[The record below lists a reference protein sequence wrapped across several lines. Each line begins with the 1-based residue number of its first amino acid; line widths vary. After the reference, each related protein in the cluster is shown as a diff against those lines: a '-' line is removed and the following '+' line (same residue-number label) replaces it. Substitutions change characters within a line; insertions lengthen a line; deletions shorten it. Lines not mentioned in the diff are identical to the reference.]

1 MHFVDLKGGERICR
15 PKGGEQRHGQNAL
28 NTPRLPLEQQRFGCA
43 QGYFPSDAFVFM
55 LHSKYMARKA
65 RFHKEAVLLGIL
77 CGLVVLLLLPR
88 QRAFT
93 RPHTATSK
101 NGPPH
106 PVQLLHQQ
114 AIRDFEALLSQQSQ
128 SPDEAV
134 AEYEERYGK
143 PPPPGFKEW
152 VKYALRQHSPII
164 DDFDLVFENVE
175 PFHKFSPE
183 RLKDLMEKA
192 TSGDNAAATLCSY
205 TKADGFKDCAYFADV
220 MEWIF
225 GDAKKRLPDVQVPV
239 NTLDEPSVLLVND
252 ANDGMASEWPNLAHE
267 SIVDKVAEA
276 CMVRGQT
283 TVDRLLTNRVETFG
297 LPFVQNVE
305 EEKDLC
311 LHPEYKDYH
320 GFLNTPTSF
329 RQLGTAVPLL
339 SRAAPYPFSDILMPS
354 PHYAFPHNLYN
365 KMLDKPWH
373 RKKNAVFWHG
383 STTGGH
389 WHKDA
394 SWRHGHRQRLAI
406 LANMHAKGQ
415 NYTYLQPSNDTGQA
429 SDPWHTYTSPQ
440 LDRRLY
446 NVHISAAL
454 QCDDEECEQ
463 QARFFRIDEHS
474 DQPPTQPYRYRFAF
488 DIDGNS
494 YSGRFHKHLA
504 GHTTPL
510 KMSIFREWHD
520 ERLVPWL
527 HYVPVSQSMEELP
540 ELMRFLATTDEGQE
554 VAFRIAEEGRKWYHR
569 ALTPAHQGLYLYR
582 LFLELA
588 WLLDPERPVG

>member
-1 MHFVDLKGGERICR
+1 MCR
-15 PKGGEQRHGQNAL
+15 GQNTVS
-28 NTPRLPLEQQRFGCA
+28 TPCEPLEQQKSGSARDFSC
-43 QGYFPSDAFVFM
+43 SDASFFM
-55 LHSKYMARKA
+55 LHPKYMARKA
-65 RFHKEAVLLGIL
+65 RFHKGVVFLGVFFGLLV
-77 CGLVVLLLLPR
+77 CLLFLRPKP
-88 QRAFT
+88 FT
-93 RPHTATSK
+93 PGRTPTKKPK
-101 NGPPH
+101 NTPH
-106 PVQLLHQQ
+106 PVQLLHQE

-128 SPDEAV
+128 SPDEAA
-134 AEYEERYGK
+134 AEYEERYGR

-164 DDFDLVFENVE
+164 DDFDTIFKDVE
-175 PFHKFSPE
+175 LFHRYSPE
-183 RLKDLMEKA
+183 KLKHLMEEA
-192 TSGDNAAATLCSY
+192 TKGDNAAATLCSY
-205 TKADGFKDCAYFADV
+205 TKADGFQDCAYFADT

-225 GDAKKRLPDVQVPV
+225 GDAKKRLPDVKVPV

-252 ANDGMASEWPNLAHE
+252 ANDDMASDWPNLARE
-267 SIVDKVAEA
+267 NIVDRVAEA
-276 CMVRGQT
+276 CSVRGQT

-297 LPFVQNVE
+297 LPFVQSVE

-311 LHPEYKDYH
+311 LHPEFKDYH
-320 GFLNTPTSF
+320 GFVNSPTSF
-329 RQLGTAVPLL
+329 RQLRTAVPLL
-339 SRAAPYPFSDILMPS
+339 SRASPYPFADILMPS

-365 KMLDKPWH
+365 RILDVPWH
-373 RKKNAVFWHG
+373 KKKNAVFWHG

-389 WHKDA
+389 WHKDT
-394 SWRHGHRQRLAI
+394 SWRNGHRQRLAI

-415 NYTYLQPSNDTGQA
+415 NYTYLQLTNATGQA

-440 LDRRLY
+440 LDRGLY

-463 QARFFRIDEHS
+463 QTRFFRIGEHS

-540 ELMRFLATTDEGQE
+540 ELMRFLATTDEGQK

-569 ALTPAHQGLYLYR
+569 ALTPVHQGLYLYR

-588 WLLDPERPVG
+588 WLLDPERPVE

>member
-1 MHFVDLKGGERICR
+1 
-15 PKGGEQRHGQNAL
+15 
-28 NTPRLPLEQQRFGCA
+28 
-43 QGYFPSDAFVFM
+43 M
-55 LHSKYMARKA
+55 LHPTYMARKA

-77 CGLVVLLLLPR
+77 CAAVILLLLPR
-88 QRAFT
+88 QQQAYT
-93 RPHTATSK
+93 RPPTVTLK
-101 NGPPH
+101 NGPLH

-128 SPDEAV
+128 SPDEAA

-143 PPPPGFKEW
+143 PPPPGFKDW
-152 VKYALRQHSPII
+152 VTYALRQHSPII
-164 DDFDLVFENVE
+164 DEFDTIFENVE
-175 PFHKFSPE
+175 LFHQYSPE
-183 RLKDLMEKA
+183 RLKNLMERA
-192 TSGDNAAATLCSY
+192 TAGDNAAATLCSY
-205 TKADGFKDCAYFADV
+205 TKADGFQDCAYFADV

-225 GDAKKRLPDVQVPV
+225 GDAKKRLPDVRVPV
-239 NTLDEPSVLLVND
+239 NTLDEPSVLLRND
-252 ANDGMASEWPNLAHE
+252 AEDDMASEWPNLARE
-267 SIVDKVAEA
+267 NIVDKVAEA

-320 GFLNTPTSF
+320 GFLNSPTSF

-339 SRAAPYPFSDILMPS
+339 SRAAPYPFADILMPS
-354 PHYAFPHNLYN
+354 PHYAFPHNLY
-365 KMLDKPWH
+365 DKNFDTPWH
-373 RKKNAVFWHG
+373 KKKNAVFWHG

-389 WHKDA
+389 WHKDT

-415 NYTYLQPSNDTGQA
+415 NYTYLQLSNDTGQVG
-429 SDPWHTYTSPQ
+429 DPWQTYTSPQ
-440 LDRRLY
+440 LDRKLY

-454 QCDDEECEQ
+454 QCDDDECEQ
-463 QARFFRIDEHS
+463 QARFFRISEHS
-474 DQPPTQPYRYRFAF
+474 DQPPTSPYRYRFAF

-520 ERLVPWL
+520 ERLIPWL

-569 ALTPAHQGLYLYR
+569 ALTPVHQGLYLYR

-588 WLLDPERPVG
+588 WLLDPERPVE

>member
-1 MHFVDLKGGERICR
+1 
-15 PKGGEQRHGQNAL
+15 
-28 NTPRLPLEQQRFGCA
+28 
-43 QGYFPSDAFVFM
+43 M
-55 LHSKYMARKA
+55 LHPTYMARKA
-65 RFHKEAVLLGIL
+65 RFHKEAVLLGIV
-77 CGLVVLLLLPR
+77 CALVILLLLPR
-88 QRAFT
+88 QRAFP
-93 RPHTATSK
+93 RPPTKASK

-114 AIRDFEALLSQQSQ
+114 AIRDFEELLSQQSQ
-128 SPDEAV
+128 SPDEAA
-134 AEYEERYGK
+134 AEYEDRYGK

-164 DDFDLVFENVE
+164 DEFDTISENVE
-175 PFHKFSPE
+175 PFHRYSPE
-183 RLKDLMEKA
+183 RLKNLMEKA
-192 TSGDNAAATLCSY
+192 TAGDNAAATLCSY

-225 GDAKKRLPDVQVPV
+225 GDAKKRLPDIKVPV
-239 NTLDEPSVLLVND
+239 NTLDEPSVLLMND
-252 ANDGMASEWPNLAHE
+252 ANDDMASEWPNLARQN
-267 SIVDKVAEA
+267 IVEKVAEA

-283 TVDRLLTNRVETFG
+283 TVDRLLTNKVETFG
-297 LPFVQNVE
+297 LPFVQSVE

-320 GFLNTPTSF
+320 GFLNSPTSF

-339 SRAAPYPFSDILMPS
+339 SRAAPYPFADILMPS

-365 KMLDKPWH
+365 RILDTPWH
-373 RKKNAVFWHG
+373 KKKNAVFWHG

-389 WHKDA
+389 WHKDT

-415 NYTYLQPSNDTGQA
+415 NYTYLQLANDTGQA
-429 SDPWHTYTSPQ
+429 SDPWHTYTTPH
-440 LDRRLY
+440 LDRKLY

-454 QCDDEECEQ
+454 QCDDDECEQ
-463 QARFFRIDEHS
+463 QARFFRIGEHS

-494 YSGRFHKHLA
+494 YSGRFHKALA

-527 HYVPVSQSMEELP
+527 HYVPVSQSMDELP

-569 ALTPAHQGLYLYR
+569 ALTPVHQGLYLYR

-588 WLLDPERPVG
+588 WLLDPERPVE